1 MRRVVWPVTMF
12 LLLAVLHAP
21 TPAQAVVYS
30 FFPDLGSSEPVT
42 LFLTGV
48 ALLSLARVGVTRGR

>member
-1 MRRVVWPVTMF
+1 MF

-30 FFPDLGSSEPVT
+30 IFPDLGSSEPVT

-48 ALLSLARVGVTRGR
+48 ALLSMARVGITRHR